1 MQQQKNKRLA
11 ILFVVLCCVTL
22 AVYFTTRSE
31 GGLEVNKN
39 LFKDYD
45 LKGVNQIQLESKD
58 AKVDLKFNGTRW
70 IVNDKF
76 DADQSMIEVL
86 FATLQ
91 QAEPKRPL
99 PASEQDSVSRHLKQ
113 NGTKVSVQSQGKTET
128 VFYCGGNAQKT
139 QTFFY
144 ADSGDGKSYLMTI
157 PGYRVY
163 VGGIFE
169 LAEKGWKNKYVFGFN
184 WRNFQSLDTHFP
196 QRPADDF
203 NVALRED
210 YFSVQGLQ
218 AVDTAKLNDY
228 LDDISLLTVDEYTD
242 RTNFLDSL
250 AATPPLMT
258 LTVKDIGQ
266 RSYTLALFRPSK
278 NNERIPG
285 LINGEEW
292 AFFETRKIQNVLKT
306 KTFFE
311 K

>member
-1 MQQQKNKRLA
+1 MQEQKNKRLA
-11 ILFVVLCCVTL
+11 ILLL
-22 AVYFTTRSE
+22 AVSCITAAVYLTTRGE

-45 LKGVNQIQLESKD
+45 LKGVTQIILESKN

-99 PASEQDSVSRHLKQ
+99 PASVQDSVSNFLKE
-113 NGTKVSVQSQGKTET
+113 NGVKVSVISSGKTET
-128 VFYCGGNAQKT
+128 VFYGGGNAQKT

-144 ADSGDGKSYLMTI
+144 AESADARSYLMTI

-163 VGGIFE
+163 VAGIFE
-169 LAEKGWKNKYVFGFN
+169 LPEKGWKNKYVFGFN
-184 WRNFQSLDTHFP
+184 WRNFQSLETRFP
-196 QRPADDF
+196 QKPSDDF
-203 NVALRED
+203 NVALQDD
-210 YFSVQGLQ
+210 YFAVQGVA

-228 LDDISLLTVDEYTD
+228 LDDVSLLTVDEYADGGNLT
-242 RTNFLDSL
+242 DSL
-250 AATPPLMT
+250 AGSSPLMI

-266 RSYTLALFRPSK
+266 RSYTLALFTPSK
-278 NNERIPG
+278 DIQMVPG
-285 LINGEEW
+285 LINNAEW
-292 AFFETRKIQNVLKT
+292 AFFDPRKIQNVLKT
-306 KTFFE
+306 KAFFE